1 MSSKDWFKFEKRDS
15 QEKGIRDILVA
26 KFNIENEETFHLKN
40 LYKLIHDWLDEE
52 GFKDIYGERGS
63 DGNPEIFYL
72 ERILG
77 TGVKEHRIRWRA
89 LRNPRDSGYYRYFL
103 KVDFT
108 TLNMKSIEVMHQG
121 YKMKT
126 DRGDCII
133 DIEAWLQLDFRDEW
147 KKHPLLK
154 SFDKMFRNRVY
165 KEQIESHKVDL
176 YKTVYRLQNTI
187 KQYLKLRTLYEM
199 PKPFH
204 PEKGI

>member
-1 MSSKDWFKFEKRDS
+1 MAGKLFKFEKRDS
-15 QEKGIRDILVA
+15 PEKGLKDIRVA
-26 KFNIENEETFHLKN
+26 KFTVENEDTFHMKN

-52 GFKDIYGERGS
+52 GFRDMYGSR
-63 DGNPEIFYL
+63 DNPEIFYL
-72 ERILG
+72 ERLLG
-77 TGVKEHRIRWRA
+77 TGAKEHRIRWRC
-89 LRNPRDSGYYRYFL
+89 LKNPRSSSYYRYFM

-108 TLNMKSIEVMHQG
+108 TINMKSIEVMHQG

-133 DIEAWLQLDFRDEW
+133 DIEAWIQLDYDNKWPNTPF
-147 KKHPLLK
+147 LK
-154 SFDKMFRNRVY
+154 SKLIENLFRNRIY
-165 KEQIESHKVDL
+165 KEQIESAKVDL
-176 YKTVYRLQNTI
+176 YKSAYRLQNII